1 MKISCIVV
9 DDEPLAR
16 QRLEFLLGNI
26 DLTTVVASCV
36 NGKEALIAIEKHQ
49 PDLVF
54 LDIQM
59 PGLNGFDV
67 LDRLSSLPVII
78 FVTAYDRYA
87 IKAFEY
93 HAIDYL
99 LKPYKDARFSE
110 ALQNAVK
117 QIQLH
122 NLDSL
127 QNKLIQLRDTPKE
140 SVEEGKSKYFDIK
153 EQGRNIT
160 LSSSNIFY
168 LSAAG
173 NYVELH
179 MQDKVYLYRSSI
191 SALEY
196 ELQAFGFIRIH
207 RSVLVNKR
215 PIERVNYL
223 HSNNQYTFLLNNGE
237 SILSARSYKERI
249 IQFMDEESEV

>member
-1 MKISCIVV
+1 MRVSCIVV

-16 QRLEFLLGNI
+16 QRIERLLGHI
-26 DLTTVVASCV
+26 ELTTVLASCA
-36 NGKEALIAIEKHQ
+36 NGKEALAAIDKYQ

-67 LDRLSSLPVII
+67 LDRLTSLPAII
-78 FVTAYDRYA
+78 FVTAFDQYA

-99 LKPYKDARFSE
+99 LKPYKDERFLE
-110 ALQNAVK
+110 ALSNAVR

-140 SVEEGKSKYFDIK
+140 AVEEGLPQYFEIK

-160 LSSSNIFY
+160 LSSNNIY
-168 LSAAG
+168 WMSAAG
-173 NYVELH
+173 NYVEFH

-196 ELQAFGFIRIH
+196 ELQAFGFLRIH
-207 RSVLVNKR
+207 RSILVNKR
-215 PIERVNYL
+215 YIDKVNYL
-223 HSNNQYTFLLNNGE
+223 HSNNQYTFLLKNE
-237 SILSARSYKERI
+237 ETLLSARSYKERI
-249 IQFMDEESEV
+249 IQFMDEEKDK